1 MLRLSIHRA
10 ATGMVL
16 AMPVLLPQKPEHI
29 LLKPGARLDSDSIQ
43 RLMELNVRTLCI
55 EHPPTAHLLRYCSPA
70 IAQHQVALAS
80 KVGECIDSVVSG
92 VHGRFDFLSYLTAIR
107 SLVAQLVDSPEAAIF
122 TEDIVDAPQH
132 IIGHSFNVGVL
143 SLLMG
148 LKLDGYLV
156 ASRRR
161 VDARRAQS
169 VENLG
174 LGALLHDIGL
184 LKLDISA
191 PAASSGA
198 DLEDPAW
205 RDHVVRGYELVKG
218 RVPPTAA
225 ACVLH
230 HHQRLDGSG
239 FPAQRRTGSLPSP
252 LAGKDIHVFTR
263 IVAVADV
270 FNRFRRPPSQP
281 GVVEPTVRALKNT
294 LDLVR
299 QGKLDPVAFRA
310 LLNVVPAFAPGSV
323 VQLNDSRT
331 YVVTD
336 FDPADPCRPVVSALA
351 FDEVL
356 YAGASP
362 HTPPAPIDLRQR
374 TALRVVRADG
384 HSVSED
390 LFQPAFGGEFD
401 LHAPYPWHL
410 IAPPQAA

>member
-10 ATGMVL
+10 TTGMVL
-16 AMPVLLPQKPEHI
+16 AMPVLLPEKPEHI
-29 LLKPGARLDSDSIQ
+29 LLKPGARLDSDTIQ
-43 RLMELNVRTLCI
+43 RLLELNVRTLSI
-55 EHPPTAHLLRYCSPA
+55 EHPPTASLLRYCSPA
-70 IAQHQVALAS
+70 IAQQQVVLAS
-80 KVGECIDSVVSG
+80 KVTECIDSVVSG
-92 VHGRFDFLSYLTAIR
+92 THGRFDFLTYLTAIR

-122 TEDIVDAPQH
+122 TEDIVDAPQPM
-132 IIGHSFNVGVL
+132 IGHSFNVGVL

-161 VDARRAQS
+161 VDSRRAQS

-174 LGALLHDIGL
+174 LGGLLHDIGV
-184 LKLDISA
+184 LKLDSA
-191 PAASSGA
+191 AQAPNSGA
-198 DLEDPAW
+198 DPDDPAW
-205 RDHVVRGYELVKG
+205 RDHVLRGYDMVKG

-239 FPAQRRTGSLPSP
+239 FPSQRRAGGLPAP

-281 GVVEPTVRALKNT
+281 GVIEPTVRALKNT
-294 LDLVR
+294 LELVR

-331 YVVTD
+331 YVVTG
-336 FDPADPCRPVVSALA
+336 FDPVDPCRPTVSPLA

-356 YAGASP
+356 YAGAMP
-362 HTPPAPIDLRQR
+362 GPAAATVDLRER
-374 TALRVVRADG
+374 RALRVLRADG
-384 HSVSED
+384 QSVSDD

-401 LHAPYPWHL
+401 LHAPYPWQL
-410 IAPPQAA
+410 IAPQQVA